1 MKTEMHPANERGH
14 ANHGWLDT
22 WHSFSFA
29 EYFNPVREHFG
40 ALRVLNDDYIL
51 GGSGFGE
58 HPHNNME
65 IISIP
70 LKGKLEH
77 RDSMGHVE
85 VISPGDVQVMSA
97 GSGIR
102 HSEYNHS
109 ASEVCNF
116 LQVWIY
122 TRDRNTAP
130 RYDQQSFDPSLR
142 NNALQLLVK
151 PDHSNQQGVLWI
163 QQDAWISITRL
174 DAGNKLDYA
183 LFRNDNCV
191 FCFVIEGEAMIANE
205 AAGKRDAVAISQ
217 AEKINI
223 EGNTNCEVLIIE
235 VPEK

>member
-1 MKTEMHPANERGH
+1 LTTELHHAHERGH

-29 EYFNPVREHFG
+29 EYFNPIREHFG
-40 ALRVLNDDYIL
+40 ALRVLNDDIIS

-70 LKGKLEH
+70 LTGQLEH

-97 GSGIR
+97 GLGIR

-109 ASEVCNF
+109 PDAICNF
-116 LQVWIY
+116 LQIWIY
-122 TRDRNTAP
+122 TRNRNISP
-130 RYDQQSFDPSLR
+130 RYDQKTFNFKDR
-142 NNALQLLVK
+142 ENALQVLVT
-151 PDHSNQQGVLWI
+151 PDNSQEKDTLWI
-163 QQDAWISITRL
+163 NQDAWISITRL
-174 DAGNKLDYA
+174 QQGKSLDYSI
-183 LFRNDNCV
+183 RRKENYV
-191 FCFVIEGEAMIANE
+191 FAFIIEGDATIS
-205 AAGKRDAVAISQ
+205 GKQLGRRDALAIQEASR
-217 AEKINI
+217 ISI
-223 EGNTNCEVLIIE
+223 ISNTDSEILIIE